1 VIRPLALLVL
11 SALPLAAAVEAQTPE
26 PADTG
31 SLDATVQ
38 ALVADAWGVEPA
50 SVVLEWSDAKDDV
63 VGSPADVELVGSGAR
78 GSFVVRIGDDGRGSA
93 IRLRAG
99 LSVPVLVASRH
110 LPRGTVLSESDIQT
124 TDDVA
129 WGPPAVETSPAAPGW
144 VTQRSLPRGARLE
157 EPAVRPALSVTSGSP
172 VEIVWRRGSI
182 SLALPGTA
190 AGNGAIGEQVLVRS
204 ESGKRMRGLI
214 IAAGVVDVTRGASI
228 SPEGGR

>member
-1 VIRPLALLVL
+1 MIRPFALLILTAV
-11 SALPLAAAVEAQTPE
+11 SLATAVEAQLPE
-26 PADTG
+26 SPDAARLDTR
-31 SLDATVQ
+31 VQ
-38 ALVADAWGVEPA
+38 ALVADAWGVEPS
-50 SVVLEWSDAKDDV
+50 SVVLEWSESKDDV
-63 VGSPADVELVGSGAR
+63 EGTPANVELVGSGAR
-78 GSFVVRIGDDGRGSA
+78 GSFVVRIGDEGTVSA

-110 LPRGTVLSESDIQT
+110 LPRGTVLSESDIQM

-129 WGPPAVETSPAAPGW
+129 WGPPEVETVAAMPGW

-157 EPAVRPALSVTSGSP
+157 EPAVRPALSVTSGNP
-172 VEIVWRRGSI
+172 IDIVWRRGTI
-182 SLALPGTA
+182 SLVLPGTA
-190 AGNGAIGEQVLVRS
+190 SGNGAIGEHVLVRS